1 MIGLGILK
9 QTSANLIKVT
19 NGIKEEFIKIQKD
32 LPDNI
37 KIYQSYDTS
46 LFVSEALKVIF
57 TLLFAICLVTTI
69 ILLFLRNLKSKLIP
83 IITVPISILSTFIF
97 LNFFGFSLNLI
108 TLLALVLCTGLV
120 IDDSIVVLENIH
132 KKIESGIPREVGC
145 YFRIKRGLLCNNI
158 NIHSSYK
165 YFLTN
170 YFLRR

>member
-46 LFVSEALKVIF
+46 LFVSEALKEVIF

-69 ILLFLRNLKSKLIP
+69 ILVA
-83 IITVPISILSTFIF
+83 ITEMTE
-97 LNFFGFSLNLI
+97 
-108 TLLALVLCTGLV
+108 VLT
-120 IDDSIVVLENIH
+120 
-132 KKIESGIPREVGC
+132 
-145 YFRIKRGLLCNNI
+145 
-158 NIHSSYK
+158 
-165 YFLTN
+165 
-170 YFLRR
+170 